1 MADPIETAE
10 LLSFTKAVEMRSLSR
25 AASQLGLPRATLGR
39 RLARLEQR
47 LGVRLLR
54 RTTRSLALTD
64 AGEAFYKHARIVL
77 EAVTQAELSVKLDP
91 AAVRGT
97 LRVTVPPIEEPSF
110 HAMLCDFAEK
120 YPEVQLHFDFTT
132 RFVDLHREGYD
143 VAVRAGTTLE
153 PGLVARTI
161 ARSPVIAFAS
171 PKYLAVHGTPRTV
184 RDLKNH
190 RCLLGFTRG
199 QVPQNHWPL
208 VAGGQVHVEGRFF
221 ASDIRVLI
229 TAAVRGLG
237 LAALPQDM
245 VARELKSGRLVHVLE
260 GVVGGE
266 ARVSVVYPERE
277 FMPPQVR
284 AFIDDV
290 LAWVQQGIAMDLRR
304 RPPSERGDAPVK
316 PVRPVSESRK
326 VRARPSAAKSKRASP
341 SRG

>member
-1 MADPIETAE
+1 MIQMSEPIETAE
-10 LLSFTKAVEMRSLSR
+10 LLSFTKAVEMHSLSR

-77 EAVTQAELSVKLDP
+77 DAVTQAERSVKLDP

-97 LRVTVPPIEEPSF
+97 LRVTVPPITDPSF
-110 HAMLCDFAEK
+110 HAMLCEFAEK
-120 YPEVQLHFDFTT
+120 YPELQLHFDFTT

-161 ARSPVIAFAS
+161 ARSPMSAFAS
-171 PKYLAVHGTPRTV
+171 PKYLAAHGTPRTV

-190 RCLLGFTRG
+190 RCLLGFSRG

-208 VAGGQVHVEGRFF
+208 LAGGQVHVEGRFF
-221 ASDIRVLI
+221 ASDVRVLI
-229 TAAVRGLG
+229 AAAVRGLG
-237 LAALPQDM
+237 LVALPRDM
-245 VARELKSGRLVHVLE
+245 IASELKSGRLVQVLE

-284 AFIDDV
+284 AFIDAV
-290 LAWVQQGIAMDLRR
+290 LAWVQQGITMDLTQRVPR
-304 RPPSERGDAPVK
+304 QADDAPAKPPATTRTRAKPSAVK
-316 PVRPVSESRK
+316 RK
-326 VRARPSAAKSKRASP
+326 RARSARV
-341 SRG
+341 